1 MKSLNRIE
9 VIGRVGQDPKIRQA
23 GGSSVAEFSVATS
36 EKWSNGERT
45 DWHRISAWGKLADI
59 VEQYVR
65 KGDLVFIAGS
75 MKYEKYTD
83 KNGVEKE
90 VAKVNA
96 RDLLMLGGNKQA
108 AQSTKPAVAL
118 DEPDDDLPF

>member
-45 DWHRISAWGKLADI
+45 DWHRVVAWGKLADI

>member
-1 MKSLNRIE
+1 
-9 VIGRVGQDPKIRQA
+9 
-23 GGSSVAEFSVATS
+23 
-36 EKWSNGERT
+36 
-45 DWHRISAWGKLADI
+45 
-59 VEQYVR
+59 
-65 KGDLVFIAGS
+65 